1 MDSPRRVRG
10 APMNVLMTADTVGG
24 VFAYALEL
32 SGALARRGARVSL
45 ATKGGVL
52 STAQW
57 AEARRVPGLEIFE
70 SADRLEWME
79 DPWEDV
85 SRSSA
90 WLLDLADRLNPDVVH
105 LNDYAHAALPF
116 GVPTLVVAHSCVF
129 SWFEA
134 VRGCPPP
141 PSFDRY
147 RREVSRGLA
156 AADAVV
162 APTRWMLE
170 ALGHHYGSALR
181 GRVIPNGRSA
191 ARFRPGEKEPMILS
205 AGRLWDAAKNVA
217 ALDSVASDLPWPV
230 LLAGEEQHPDRA
242 HRGAARPRHARL
254 LGRLSPDALAC
265 FLARA
270 SIYALP
276 ARYEPFG
283 LSILEAA
290 LTGCALVLGDIPSLR
305 ETWDGVAV
313 FVDPDS
319 PLMIRRILAGLIRDP
334 EHCATLGALA
344 RARALTLSPG
354 RMAEAY
360 LPVYRELLGEGEAQ
374 VERHWGAP

>member
-1 MDSPRRVRG
+1 
-10 APMNVLMTADTVGG
+10 MNVLMTADTVRG

-32 SGALARRGARVSL
+32 SGALAGRGARVAL

-52 STAQW
+52 SPDQW
-57 AEARRVPGLEIFE
+57 VEARRVPGLEIFE
-70 SADRLEWME
+70 SADRPEWME

-90 WLLDLADRLNPDVVH
+90 WLLDLADHLRPDIVH
-105 LNDYAHAALPF
+105 LNDYAHGALPF
-116 GVPTLVVAHSCVF
+116 GVPRLVFAHSCVF

-134 VRGCPPP
+134 VHRERPP

-147 RREVSRGLA
+147 QREVARGLA
-156 AADAVV
+156 AADLVV

-170 ALGHHYGSALR
+170 ALRRHYGALPR
-181 GRVIPNGRSA
+181 ARVIPSGRSA

-205 AGRLWDAAKNVA
+205 AGRLSDGAKNVA
-217 ALDSVASDLPWPV
+217 ALDSIARDLPWPV
-230 LLAGEEQHPDRA
+230 LVAGDEQPAGRA
-242 HRGAARPRHARL
+242 HRSACSRRARQ

-276 ARYEPFG
+276 ARYESSG
-283 LSILEAA
+283 LCVLEAGLA
-290 LTGCALVLGDIPSLR
+290 GCALVLGDIPSLR
-305 ETWDGVAV
+305 ETWDGAAL

-319 PLMIRRILAGLIRDP
+319 PPMIRRMLASLIRTPDA
-334 EHCATLGALA
+334 CAALGARA
-344 RARALTLSPG
+344 RERALTLSPT

-360 LPVYRELLGEGEAQ
+360 LAAYAELLT
-374 VERHWGAP
+374 ERAPQAERPADAR